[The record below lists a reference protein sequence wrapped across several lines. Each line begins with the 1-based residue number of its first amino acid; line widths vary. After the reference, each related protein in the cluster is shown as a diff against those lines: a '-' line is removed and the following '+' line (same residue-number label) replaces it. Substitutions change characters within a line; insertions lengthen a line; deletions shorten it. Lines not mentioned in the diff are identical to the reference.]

1 MMLNGNRIAEIQNE
15 LKQLNNEEEFYLEMA
30 DIQSEAEKR
39 RLRGI
44 RNRQRELRKELEELT
59 K

>member
-1 MMLNGNRIAEIQNE
+1 MILNGNRIAEIQNE
-15 LKQLNNEEEFYLEMA
+15 LKQLDEEEFYLEMA

-44 RNRQRELRKELEELT
+44 RNSQRELRKELEELT